1 MSDAELTS
9 LTLRLPQYLRDRI
22 KQQAAAEERTESQF
36 VRFHL
41 SNLLGDPDADSR
53 IARRRK
59 SANA

>member
-9 LTLRLPQYLRDRI
+9 LTLRLPQALRDKI

-41 SNLLGDPDADSR
+41 SNLLGDPDAANP
-53 IARRRK
+53 ITRRRK